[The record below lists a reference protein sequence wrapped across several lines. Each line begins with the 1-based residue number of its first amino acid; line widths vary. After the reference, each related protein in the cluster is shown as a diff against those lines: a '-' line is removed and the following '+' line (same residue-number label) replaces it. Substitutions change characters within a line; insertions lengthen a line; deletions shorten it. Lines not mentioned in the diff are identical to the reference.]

1 MRTVNALSV
10 ETMVHSTGAY
20 VKPVGRKEV
29 DKEYPVGSA
38 GLVRLIQDQDQE
50 IKALTEENVK
60 LKQDLRQTL
69 ANLETAH
76 VDFRELARQTWEK
89 IREGT
94 I

>member
-1 MRTVNALSV
+1 MAL
-10 ETMVHSTGAY
+10 
-20 VKPVGRKEV
+20 
-29 DKEYPVGSA
+29 DKSDFPIASA

-50 IKALTEENVK
+50 IKALTEQVARLE
-60 LKQDLRQTL
+60 QDLRQTL
-69 ANLETAH
+69 ANLETSH